1 MASGA
6 GVGIMA
12 PRGTPKHPRELH
24 TRKWV
29 QEIGILWPGIPELRE
44 RGSGAVHKL
53 RVRGEGVSGCQGLG
67 GKLHF
72 NPGSLIHKNGFSQ
85 SKALRRSVVLWS
97 WYFKYV
103 HMHVN
108 ESLRDNLIMQ

>member
-1 MASGA
+1 M
-6 GVGIMA
+6 
-12 PRGTPKHPRELH
+12 
-24 TRKWV
+24 
-29 QEIGILWPGIPELRE
+29 
-44 RGSGAVHKL
+44 
-53 RVRGEGVSGCQGLG
+53 SGCEGLG

-72 NPGSLIHKNGFSQ
+72 Q
-85 SKALRRSVVLWS
+85 SKKPNSQKWLLVELGPSQIRVLWG